1 MSTCLLNLLL
11 ITFNSIML
19 TGAIKKIKGIP
30 SYFYRNFAAP
40 RIYSL
45 RDRKILLKNIELKNK
60 YSGQH
65 CFIIGGGPSVANIDL
80 PKLSQEYTFVTN
92 EFDKNP
98 KYQALAPKFHLMSD
112 SQYYTEDTGSFWLKR
127 FKEKDQNISKE
138 TTVLLNLASRPFI
151 KKYGLFKNH
160 SVFYIG
166 TQGIMSDNF
175 PFSIK
180 LDRYVPMPKNS
191 LLLCL
196 ISAYYMGFSP
206 IYILGCEH
214 DFLAYP
220 LKPGEPNTNNWYPY
234 SYVDKEIANLDL
246 SNAQVAIKFASERD
260 AFANYE
266 CAMAHVLQ
274 LYKNYRLFYKKAKQA
289 NPDFQVLN
297 VTPNSFLDVF
307 PHIDFDQIKL

>member
-1 MSTCLLNLLL
+1 
-11 ITFNSIML
+11 ML
-19 TGAIKKIKGIP
+19 TNIIRKIKGIP
-30 SYFYRNFAAP
+30 SYFYRNYAAP

-45 RDRKILLKNIELKNK
+45 RDRKILSRNTELQNK
-60 YSGQH
+60 YSGQR
-65 CFIIGGGPSVANIDL
+65 CFIIGGGPSVANVDL
-80 PKLSQEYTFVTN
+80 SKLSREYTFVVN

-98 KYQALAPKFHLMSD
+98 QYHALSPKFHLMSD
-112 SQYYTEDTGSFWLKR
+112 SQYYTEDTDSFWLKR
-127 FKEKDQNISKE
+127 FKEKDKNVPEK
-138 TTVLLNLASRPFI
+138 TTMLLNLASRPFI
-151 KKYGLFKNH
+151 KKYDLFKNH

-180 LDRYVPMPKNS
+180 IDSYVPLPKNS

-196 ISAYYMGFSP
+196 ISAHYMGFSP
-206 IYILGCEH
+206 IYLLGCEH

-220 LKPGEPNTNNWYPY
+220 LRSGEPNTNNWYSY
-234 SYVDKEIANLDL
+234 SHVDEEISKLDL
-246 SNAQVAIKFASERD
+246 SDAQVAIKFATERD

-274 LYKNYRLFYKKAKQA
+274 LYKNYRLFYKKARQA

-297 VTPNSFLDVF
+297 ATPNSFLDVF
-307 PHIDFDQIKL
+307 PHIDLDQIKL